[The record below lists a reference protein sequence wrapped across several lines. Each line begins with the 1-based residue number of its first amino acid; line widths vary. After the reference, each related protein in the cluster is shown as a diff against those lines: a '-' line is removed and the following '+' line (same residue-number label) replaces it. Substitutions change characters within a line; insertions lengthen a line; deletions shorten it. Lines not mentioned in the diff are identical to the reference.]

1 LYIFKIA
8 SLSLSLFF
16 SRNFSMSSLR
26 NEERM
31 TLAGE
36 MSQGIM
42 AVKPGSVSDDPW
54 DPHDGREK

>member
-1 LYIFKIA
+1 
-8 SLSLSLFF
+8 
-16 SRNFSMSSLR
+16 MSSLR